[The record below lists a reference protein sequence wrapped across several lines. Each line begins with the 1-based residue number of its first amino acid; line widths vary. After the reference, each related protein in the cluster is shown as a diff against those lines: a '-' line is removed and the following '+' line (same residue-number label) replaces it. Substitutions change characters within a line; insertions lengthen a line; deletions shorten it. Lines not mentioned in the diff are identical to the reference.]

1 MEELERLAVELSN
14 AKVAEAKAK
23 ETRIECETEICKLVE
38 TEDVGS
44 KTVQAGERMK
54 ITVKRG
60 ISYKPDMEALL
71 ELRDIKLPIISTPE
85 ETVVVPA
92 HDDFDKKLYEK
103 MLKDPPDRFAK
114 VLDCITVNQLK
125 PSVTIKLV

>member
-14 AKVAEAKAK
+14 AKVTEAKAK
-23 ETRIECETEICKLVE
+23 DIRIECEAEICKLVE

-44 KTVQAGERMK
+44 KTVPAGDRMK
-54 ITVKRG
+54 ITVKRS

-71 ELRDIKLPIISTPE
+71 ELEGIKLPLTTVPE
-85 ETVVVPA
+85 ETIA
-92 HDDFDKKLYEK
+92 EHDVFDKKLYEK
-103 MLKDPPDRFAK
+103 MLKDPPMGFAK
-114 VLDCITVNQLK
+114 VLDCIVVNQLK